1 VDFKSKYLAEQRMH
15 QEAEREA
22 KLQKAQISSLQ
33 KMVAQLQSR
42 VATDTSNTT
51 FDETKALQSGFVRKI
66 DFDNAMQRVHQ
77 LEKELVAVKASQV
90 LPQQAGGDTTLDAVR
105 ALQGGYVPKEDLMSA
120 MQRSQHLEKELAEC
134 RLAVY
139 EEMSANMVPRHDFL
153 ELERRANGLEQQ
165 LLGRKQGL
173 GSDDQ
178 IMRMCVMALPAAVSA
193 LHSLSE
199 DTGHAS
205 SATWALVRPETVR
218 PQIYGLTD
226 TKARS
231 AKRSCG

>member
-1 VDFKSKYLAEQRMH
+1 MEIELELIEFRA
-15 QEAEREA
+15 QEANPTVGTSPQKTPGGVYELS
-22 KLQKAQISSLQ
+22 KLPVASS
-33 KMVAQLQSR
+33 
-42 VATDTSNTT
+42 
-51 FDETKALQSGFVRKI
+51 
-66 DFDNAMQRVHQ
+66 
-77 LEKELVAVKASQV
+77 
-90 LPQQAGGDTTLDAVR
+90 LDAVR

-231 AKRSCG
+231 AERSCG